1 MRPPSLRADPLRLR
15 IVASLDLA
23 AASGI
28 ALRADS
34 LYVIADDE
42 LDLAVYTQQG
52 LRTGSISL
60 QSGVLPE
67 DGAERKAHKPDFEA
81 LFALPDGSLLVL
93 GSGSTARRMR
103 GAWICFEHE
112 ASTVH
117 PIDLSGLYAALLRE
131 HPELNIEGGAVL
143 HDVVY
148 LCSRGNG
155 SLGDNAL
162 IRLSLAQ
169 MRETLARSH
178 ALSADSVLGTN
189 RVTLGELAGTALS
202 LTDLAVVGDRLLFA
216 AAAEASPNT
225 YDDGVC
231 AGSVL
236 GTLTVAGQVGVAAAV
251 TPQLKIEGVC
261 ARPGGGA
268 DSLLLVADADDRAAR
283 APLLAAD
290 WMRD

>member
-1 MRPPSLRADPLRLR
+1 ML
-15 IVASLDLA
+15 ASLDLA

-28 ALRADS
+28 ALRGDS

-52 LRTGSISL
+52 LRTGSIPL
-60 QSGVLPE
+60 QGGALP
-67 DGAERKAHKPDFEA
+67 DDDTERKAYKPDFET
-81 LFALPDGSLLVL
+81 LLSLPDGSLLVL

-103 GAWICFEHE
+103 GAWICFEPKGP
-112 ASTVH
+112 TVY
-117 PIDLSGLYAALLRE
+117 PVDLSGLYAALLRG
-131 HPELNIEGGAVL
+131 HPELNVEGGAVL
-143 HDVVY
+143 HDVLY

-155 SLGDNAL
+155 PLADNAL
-162 IRLSLAQ
+162 IRLSLAHAC
-169 MRETLARSH
+169 ETLACSH
-178 ALSADSVLGTN
+178 ALVAESVLGTS
-189 RVTLGELAGTALS
+189 RVTLGELGGTPLS
-202 LTDLAVVGDRLLFA
+202 LTDLAVVADRLLFA

-225 YDDGVC
+225 YDDGAC

-236 GTLTVAGQVGVAAAV
+236 GMLTLAGLVGEAAVV

-261 ARPGGGA
+261 AWPIGGA
-268 DSLLLVADADDRAAR
+268 GSLLLVADADDRAAR